1 VSMIGTDL
9 PGRDRLFL
17 GWVGPRGMASLVFG
31 LLAYIDLT
39 GADAE
44 LVLAVMVIT
53 IVASI
58 VIHGLSTGLV
68 ANRYGIPDRATD
80 ATT

>member
-1 VSMIGTDL
+1 MIGTDL

-31 LLAYIDLT
+31 LLAYIELT
-39 GADAE
+39 GPDAE
-44 LVLAVMVIT
+44 LVLAVMVVT
-53 IVASI
+53 VVASI

-68 ANRYGIPDRATD
+68 ASRYGSPDRATD

>member
-1 VSMIGTDL
+1 MLTVARMLPVAGSMIGTDL

-31 LLAYIDLT
+31 LLAYIDPPGRTPNSYPLFPT
-39 GADAE
+39 
-44 LVLAVMVIT
+44 
-53 IVASI
+53 
-58 VIHGLSTGLV
+58 LSL
-68 ANRYGIPDRATD
+68 RPDRATD